1 MSPNPKPLD
10 KQSKAA
16 LRDLSRLCDKAE
28 KLCVPIQRVLV
39 ETAVLPPHREI
50 VQRVDQFQTRLAVV
64 NAALHQ
70 LEERSFK
77 RGGGAAERHAS
88 QAMRRMQSSRVGASG
103 TKARAKAS
111 SGGATLAGK
120 CPEFPL
126 TSVLQFVVA
135 QKKTGTLKIKLPDES
150 LSFQVVDGN
159 IVHSSTDRPRRG
171 ERLGEILIENGHV
184 TMHHFMAFVDS
195 FRSED
200 RLLGMAMVEKGLVTQ
215 DALTSALEE
224 QMQTHF
230 DRAFDAEECSF
241 EFFVSPLSGQTGL
254 HISVSEFLVDTGR
267 VRGSLQMKLPPEFG
281 SFGMFGAG
289 DGKLSTQ
296 PDDTQPDDTQPDD
309 TQPDDTQ
316 PDDTQPDDTRDE
328 LEQKLSRDA
337 DESDESSDAPDNSG
351 DRLIKTTDDWSGG
364 PSVSRWRS
372 KPETE

>member
-103 TKARAKAS
+103 TNAPAKAPDR
-111 SGGATLAGK
+111 GATLAGK

-135 QKKTGTLKIKLPDES
+135 QKKTGTLKIKLPDEV

-195 FRSED
+195 FRSEN

-230 DRAFDAEECSF
+230 DRAFDADECSF
-241 EFFVSPLSGQTGL
+241 EFFVSSLSGPTGL

-296 PDDTQPDDTQPDD
+296 ADAAQPDGTQPDGTQPDGA
-309 TQPDDTQ
+309 
-316 PDDTQPDDTRDE
+316 RNE

-337 DESDESSDAPDNSG
+337 DESEESSETPDKSG

-364 PSVSRWRS
+364 PSVNRWRS